1 MRLILRIVSLLSLL
15 GLILPSFLFL
25 TGHVTDLNQVKWYML
40 IATIVWFATATPVMW
55 KEKKA

>member
-1 MRLILRIVSLLSLL
+1 MRLILRIISCVSLL
-15 GLILPSFLFL
+15 GLILPSCLFL
-25 TGHVTDLNQVKWYML
+25 TGQITDLDRVKWYML

>member
-40 IATIVWFATATPVMW
+40 IATVIWFATATPVMW